1 MGKGKVLIAG
11 ATGKQ
16 GGWVVRN
23 LLSGNKVSIR
33 ALTRNPES
41 PAAKS
46 LAAKGVEL
54 VKGSLTEE
62 AELVTALE
70 GCFAAFLVT
79 DVHHFYN
86 CYGYH

>member
-1 MGKGKVLIAG
+1 MGMGKVLIAG

-16 GGWVVRN
+16 GGWVARH
-23 LLSGNKVSIR
+23 LLSSSKVSVR

-41 PAAKS
+41 PVARS
-46 LAAKGVEL
+46 LAVKGVEL

-62 AELVTALE
+62 SDLVAGME

-86 CYGYH
+86 CYGNH

>member
-1 MGKGKVLIAG
+1 MGMGKVLIAG

-16 GGWVVRN
+16 GGSVARN
-23 LLSGNKVSIR
+23 LLSSNKVSIR

-46 LAAKGVEL
+46 LAVKGVEL

-79 DVHHFYN
+79 DAHHFYN